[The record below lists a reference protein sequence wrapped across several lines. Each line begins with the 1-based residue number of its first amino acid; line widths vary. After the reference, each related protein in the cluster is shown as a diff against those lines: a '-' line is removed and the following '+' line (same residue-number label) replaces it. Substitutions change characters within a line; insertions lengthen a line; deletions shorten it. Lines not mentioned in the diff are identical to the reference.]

1 MPRRQPSTSVKAMI
15 GAMQNASLPPIDPPA
30 HCKLRDGDRPF
41 WDGIV
46 RARARDDWTECDLVV
61 AAQLARTQAAIE
73 VEQVTLDAEGTTMT
87 NFRGT
92 QVMNPRVTV
101 LEGLARRQM
110 ALMRALR
117 LAGTPAGTPR
127 DEANARKAERQ
138 ARKVH
143 EEISDD
149 EESLLA
155 S

>member
-1 MPRRQPSTSVKAMI
+1 MPRRQPATSVKAMI
-15 GAMQNASLPPIDPPA
+15 GAMQNASMPPLDPPA

-61 AAQLARTQAAIE
+61 AAQLARTQYDIE
-73 VEQVTLDAEGTTMT
+73 TEQVALQDEGTTLL
-87 NFRGT
+87 NARGT

-101 LEGLARRQM
+101 LEGLARREM

-127 DEANARKAERQ
+127 DEANARKVERQ

-149 EESLLA
+149 EDNLLA
-155 S
+155 V